1 MFGADKNKKMDIGQ
15 FGGKTTIIAQDAEFK
30 GDLCFNGALQ
40 VDGRVIGNVE
50 ASQGLVRVSEH
61 GVIEGII
68 RAPSVLINGQVNGDV
83 HASDHLE
90 LDAKARISGDLYYRS
105 MEMVTGAQISGNL
118 NYLDAAPPITPALQ
132 LDVQSR
138 SEE

>member
-68 RAPSVLINGQVNGDV
+68 RAPSILINGQVTGDV

-105 MEMVTGAQISGNL
+105 MEMVTGAQISGSL
-118 NYLDAAPPITPALQ
+118 NYLDAAPPIAPALQ